1 VTSKIPK
8 KQKPGGRRRGPPVAR
23 SFTLGELA
31 GAVGGTVVGDPSRRL
46 TGVAALKAAGPED
59 LSWAADDRHRNQAER
74 SRAGALLV
82 RSPEDAAGKDAVV
95 VAAPTLALASWLEI
109 FQPPAR
115 PPAGVSPG
123 ARVHRTARLG
133 RGVSVAAGATVAARA
148 CVGARTVLSS
158 GAYVGE
164 GAEIGEDSYVHPNA
178 AVLERCRVGSR
189 CILHAGAVV
198 GSDGFG
204 FVWDGQRHRK
214 IPQVGIVRVEDDVEI
229 GANSCVD
236 RATLGETVIGRGTK
250 IDNLVQIGHNVI
262 VGENAILCGQ
272 VGLAGSARLGN
283 RVTLG
288 GQSGVGDH
296 VAMGDGATGT
306 ARAGVAST
314 VPEGAVVSGMPA
326 VPHREYLRRK
336 VMVARLPNFVERLEA
351 LEKRLENAQ
360 KQEGERPW
368 SSESPKS

>member
-1 VTSKIPK
+1 MTSKNPK
-8 KQKPGGRRRGPPVAR
+8 KPKGGPRRRSPGAR

-31 GAVGGTVVGDPSRRL
+31 ATVGGTVAGDPSRRL
-46 TGVAALKAAGPED
+46 TGVAPLPTAGPED
-59 LSWAADDRHRNQAER
+59 LSWASDDRHRNQVAG

-82 RSPEDAAGKDAVV
+82 RAAEEAAGRDAVV
-95 VAAPTLALASWLEI
+95 VASPTLALARWLEV
-109 FQPPAR
+109 FRPPAR
-115 PPAGVSPG
+115 APAGVAPG

-133 RGVSVAAGATVAARA
+133 RGVSVAAGATIAARA
-148 CVGARTVLSS
+148 RVGARTVLSS

-178 AVLERCRVGSR
+178 AILERCRVGAR

-204 FVWDGQRHRK
+204 FVWDGESHRK

-250 IDNLVQIGHNVI
+250 IDNLVQIGHNVV
-262 VGENAILCGQ
+262 VGEHAILCGQ

-288 GQSGVGDH
+288 GQAGVGDH
-296 VAMGDGATGT
+296 VAMGDGSTGT
-306 ARAGVAST
+306 GRAGVASR

-336 VMVARLPNFVERLEA
+336 AMVARLPKVVERLEA
-351 LEKRLENAQ
+351 LEKRLERAE
-360 KQEGERPW
+360 KQEGGRPW